1 MGERFTRIG
10 KYRNELITNFIIM
23 CMNKRNY
30 LTAAAM
36 ALAVLSSCGGQ
47 KEARNTSGI
56 DLANMDT
63 TVSAGQDFFRYACGG
78 WNDAHPL
85 TAEYSRYGTFDQ
97 LAENNQK
104 QLRELIEGLASQQNE
119 AGTVAQKIGDLYN
132 IAMDSVARNEQ
143 GFAPVKPMLDKIAAL
158 TDKSQII
165 PMSVEMRRFQGIGT
179 YFNFYVYA
187 DPKNS
192 ALNIFQM
199 GQGGINLGEKE
210 YYLDTDSITENIR
223 NEYKKYIAK
232 LFALSGFSEAEA
244 QQKVADVME
253 IETSIAKV
261 SRSAAELRNPEA
273 NYHKMSYAD
282 LKKRIPGIDWD
293 AFMTG
298 LGIQAPAELNVEQ
311 VESIQE
317 VARLISALP
326 VSKHVSYLEYNLL
339 DAAASCLSDDF
350 VAARFDFYG
359 KVMSGRQVNQPRW
372 KRAVNS
378 VNGMLGE
385 LVGEMYVEKYFP
397 AAAKER
403 MLKLVENLRVA
414 LGERIDAQ
422 EWMSDSTKVR
432 AHEKLDAF
440 RVKVG
445 YPDKW
450 KDYSKLEI
458 KKDSY
463 WANVC
468 RASEWGFNDMI
479 SRLGKPVD
487 RDEWLMTPQTVNA
500 YYNPST
506 NEICFPAAILQPP
519 FFNMDADDAAN
530 YGAIGV
536 VIGHEMTH
544 GFDDQGRQ
552 FDKNGNLTDWWAEG
566 DADRFK
572 ERAQVMVD
580 FFNNI
585 EVLPG
590 LKGNGQLTLGE
601 NLADHGGLNVAYLA
615 FRNATK
621 DAPLEVKEGFTPE
634 QRFFIAYA
642 TLWAGNIRDEQA
654 RVYTKSDPHS
664 LGKWRVNGA
673 LPHIQAWYDAFQI
686 TPDDSLYVAP
696 ENRVNIW

>member
-1 MGERFTRIG
+1 
-10 KYRNELITNFIIM
+10 
-23 CMNKRNY
+23 MNKKNY
-30 LTAAAM
+30 VAVATLAFAMLT
-36 ALAVLSSCGGQ
+36 SCAGQ
-47 KEARNTSGI
+47 KEAKSTSGI

-63 TVSAGQDFFRYACGG
+63 TVSAGTDFFRYACGG

-85 TAEYSRYGTFDQ
+85 TAEYSRYGTFDE
-97 LAENNQK
+97 LFENSQK
-104 QLRELIEGLASQQNE
+104 QLRELIEGLAAQKNNQ
-119 AGTVAQKIGDLYN
+119 AGSAAQKIGDLYN
-132 IAMDSVARNEQ
+132 MAMDSVTLNKQ
-143 GFAPVKPMLDKIAAL
+143 GAEPVKAMLDKIAGL
-158 TDKSQII
+158 KDKSEIV
-165 PMSVEMRRFQGIGT
+165 PMMTEMAHIGIGT
-179 YFNFYVYA
+179 YFHSYVYA

-192 ALNIFQM
+192 SLNIFQM

-210 YYLDTDSITENIR
+210 YYLDTDSITQNIR
-223 NEYKKYIAK
+223 EQYKLYIGK
-232 LFALSGFSEAEA
+232 LFQLAGFSEADA

-253 IETSIAKV
+253 IETAIAKV
-261 SRSAAELRNPEA
+261 SRSATELRDPEA
-273 NYHKMSYAD
+273 NYHKMSFD
-282 LKKRIPGIDWD
+282 ELKKTIAGIDWD
-293 AFMTG
+293 AYMKG

-311 VESIQE
+311 VEPIQE
-317 VARLISALP
+317 VARLMNTLP
-326 VSKHVSYLEYNLL
+326 LSKHVSYLEYNLL

-359 KVMSGRQVNQPRW
+359 KVLSGRQVNQPRW

-403 MLKLVENLRVA
+403 MVKLVKNLQTA
-414 LGERIDAQ
+414 LGERIDEQ
-422 EWMSDSTKVR
+422 EWMSDSTKIR
-432 AHEKLDAF
+432 AHEKLAAF
-440 RVKVG
+440 HVKVG

-458 KKDSY
+458 KNDSY

-468 RASEWGFNDMI
+468 RASEWGFNDMY
-479 SRLGKPVD
+479 SRIGKPVD
-487 RDEWLMTPQTVNA
+487 KDEWLMTPQTVNA

-519 FFNMDADDAAN
+519 FFNMEADDAAN

-552 FDKNGNLTDWWAEG
+552 FDKDGNLTDWWAPG

-580 FFNNI
+580 FFNKI

-590 LKGNGQLTLGE
+590 LQANGELTLGE

-615 FRNATK
+615 FQNATK
-621 DAPLEVKEGFTPE
+621 DAPLGVVDGFTPE
-634 QRFFIAYA
+634 QRFFLAYA
-642 TLWAGNIRDEQA
+642 TLWAGNIRDEQI

-673 LPHIQAWYDAFQI
+673 LPHIQAWYDAFHI
-686 TPDDSLYVAP
+686 TPSDPLYVAP
-696 ENRVNIW
+696 ENRVNVW

>member
-1 MGERFTRIG
+1 
-10 KYRNELITNFIIM
+10 
-23 CMNKRNY
+23 MNKKNY
-30 LTAAAM
+30 VAVATLAFAMLT
-36 ALAVLSSCGGQ
+36 SCARQ
-47 KEARNTSGI
+47 KEAKSTSGI

-63 TVSAGQDFFRYACGG
+63 TVSAGTDFFRYACGG

-85 TAEYSRYGTFDQ
+85 TAEYSRYGTFDE
-97 LAENNQK
+97 LFENSQK
-104 QLRELIEGLASQQNE
+104 QLRELIEGLAAQKNNQ
-119 AGTVAQKIGDLYN
+119 AGSAAQKIGDLYN
-132 IAMDSVARNEQ
+132 MAMDSVTLNKQ
-143 GFAPVKPMLDKIAAL
+143 GAEPVKAMLDKIAGMK
-158 TDKSQII
+158 DKSEIV
-165 PMSVEMRRFQGIGT
+165 PMMTEMAHIGIGT
-179 YFNFYVYA
+179 YFRSYVYA

-192 ALNIFQM
+192 SLNIFQM

-210 YYLDTDSITENIR
+210 YYLDTDSITQNIR
-223 NEYKKYIAK
+223 EQYKLYIGK
-232 LFALSGFSEAEA
+232 LFQLAGFSEADA

-253 IETSIAKV
+253 VETAIAKV
-261 SRSAAELRNPEA
+261 SRSATELRDPEA
-273 NYHKMSYAD
+273 NYHKMSFD
-282 LKKRIPGIDWD
+282 ELKKTISGIDWD
-293 AFMTG
+293 AYMKG
-298 LGIQAPAELNVEQ
+298 LGIQVPAELNVEQ
-311 VESIQE
+311 VEPIQE
-317 VARLISALP
+317 VARLMNTLP
-326 VSKHVSYLEYNLL
+326 LSKHVSYLEYNLL

-359 KVMSGRQVNQPRW
+359 KVLSGRQVNQPRW

-403 MLKLVENLRVA
+403 MVKLVKNLQTA

-422 EWMSDSTKVR
+422 EWMSDSTKIR
-432 AHEKLDAF
+432 AHEKLAVF
-440 RVKVG
+440 HVKVG

-458 KKDSY
+458 KNDSY

-468 RASEWGFNDMI
+468 RASEWGFNDMY
-479 SRLGKPVD
+479 SRIGKPVD
-487 RDEWLMTPQTVNA
+487 KDEWLMTPQTVNA

-519 FFNMDADDAAN
+519 FFNMEADDAAN

-552 FDKNGNLTDWWAEG
+552 FDKDGNLTDWWAPG

-580 FFNNI
+580 FFNKI

-590 LKGNGQLTLGE
+590 LQANGELTLGE

-615 FRNATK
+615 FQNATK
-621 DAPLEVKEGFTPE
+621 DAPLGVVDGFTPE
-634 QRFFIAYA
+634 QRFFLAYA
-642 TLWAGNIRDEQA
+642 TLWAGNIRDEQI

-673 LPHIQAWYDAFQI
+673 LPHIQAWYDAFHI
-686 TPDDSLYVAP
+686 TPSDPLYVAP
-696 ENRVNIW
+696 ENRVNVW

>member
-1 MGERFTRIG
+1 
-10 KYRNELITNFIIM
+10 
-23 CMNKRNY
+23 MNKKNY
-30 LTAAAM
+30 VAVATLAFAMLT
-36 ALAVLSSCGGQ
+36 SCAGQ
-47 KEARNTSGI
+47 KEAKSTSGI

-63 TVSAGQDFFRYACGG
+63 TVSAGTDFFRYACGG

-85 TAEYSRYGTFDQ
+85 TAEYSRYGTFDE
-97 LAENNQK
+97 LFENSQK
-104 QLRELIEGLASQQNE
+104 QLRELIEGLAAQKNNQ
-119 AGTVAQKIGDLYN
+119 AGSAAQKIGDLYN
-132 IAMDSVARNEQ
+132 MAMDSVTLNKQ
-143 GFAPVKPMLDKIAAL
+143 GAEPVKAMLDKIAGMK
-158 TDKSQII
+158 DKSEIV
-165 PMSVEMRRFQGIGT
+165 PMMTEMAHIGIGT
-179 YFNFYVYA
+179 YFHSYVYA

-192 ALNIFQM
+192 SLNIFQM

-210 YYLDTDSITENIR
+210 YYLDTDSITQNIR
-223 NEYKKYIAK
+223 EQYKLYIGK
-232 LFALSGFSEAEA
+232 LFQLAGFSEADA

-253 IETSIAKV
+253 IETAIAKV
-261 SRSAAELRNPEA
+261 SRSATELRDPEA
-273 NYHKMSYAD
+273 NYHKMSFD
-282 LKKRIPGIDWD
+282 ELKKTIAGIDWD
-293 AFMTG
+293 AYMKG

-311 VESIQE
+311 VEPIQE
-317 VARLISALP
+317 VARLMNTLP
-326 VSKHVSYLEYNLL
+326 LSKHVSYLEYNLL

-359 KVMSGRQVNQPRW
+359 KVLSGRQVNQPRW

-403 MLKLVENLRVA
+403 MVKLVKNLQTA

-422 EWMSDSTKVR
+422 EWMSDSTKIR
-432 AHEKLDAF
+432 AHEKLATF
-440 RVKVG
+440 HVKVG

-458 KKDSY
+458 KNDSY

-468 RASEWGFNDMI
+468 RASEWGFNDMY
-479 SRLGKPVD
+479 SRIGKPVD
-487 RDEWLMTPQTVNA
+487 KDEWLMTPQTVNA

-519 FFNMDADDAAN
+519 FFNMEADDAAN

-552 FDKNGNLTDWWAEG
+552 FDKDGNLTDWWAPG

-580 FFNNI
+580 FFNKI

-590 LKGNGQLTLGE
+590 LQANGELTLGE

-615 FRNATK
+615 FQNATK
-621 DAPLEVKEGFTPE
+621 DAPLVVVDGFTPE
-634 QRFFIAYA
+634 QRFFLAYA
-642 TLWAGNIRDEQA
+642 TLWAGNIRDEQI

-673 LPHIQAWYDAFQI
+673 LPHIQAWYDAFHI
-686 TPDDSLYVAP
+686 TPSDPLYVAP
-696 ENRVNIW
+696 ENRVNVW

>member
-1 MGERFTRIG
+1 
-10 KYRNELITNFIIM
+10 
-23 CMNKRNY
+23 MNKKNY
-30 LTAAAM
+30 VAVATLAFAMLT
-36 ALAVLSSCGGQ
+36 SCAGQ
-47 KEARNTSGI
+47 KEAKSTSGI

-63 TVSAGQDFFRYACGG
+63 TVSAGTDFFRYACGG

-85 TAEYSRYGTFDQ
+85 TAEYSRYGTFDE
-97 LAENNQK
+97 LFENSQK
-104 QLRELIEGLASQQNE
+104 QLRELIEGLAAQKNNQ
-119 AGTVAQKIGDLYN
+119 AGSAAQKIGDLYN
-132 IAMDSVARNEQ
+132 MAMDSVTLNKQ
-143 GFAPVKPMLDKIAAL
+143 GAEPVKAMLDKIAGL
-158 TDKSQII
+158 KDKSEIV
-165 PMSVEMRRFQGIGT
+165 PMMTEMAHIGIGT
-179 YFNFYVYA
+179 YFHSYVYA

-192 ALNIFQM
+192 SLNIFQM

-210 YYLDTDSITENIR
+210 YYLDTDSITQNIR
-223 NEYKKYIAK
+223 EQYKLYIGK
-232 LFALSGFSEAEA
+232 LFQLAGFSEADA

-253 IETSIAKV
+253 IDTAIAKV
-261 SRSAAELRNPEA
+261 SRSATELRDPEA
-273 NYHKMSYAD
+273 NYHKMSFD
-282 LKKRIPGIDWD
+282 ELKKTIAGIDWD
-293 AFMTG
+293 AYMKG

-311 VESIQE
+311 VEPIQE
-317 VARLISALP
+317 VARLMNTLP
-326 VSKHVSYLEYNLL
+326 LSKHVSYLEYNLL

-359 KVMSGRQVNQPRW
+359 KVLSGRQVNQPRW

-403 MLKLVENLRVA
+403 MVKLVKNLQTA

-422 EWMSDSTKVR
+422 EWMSDSTKIR
-432 AHEKLDAF
+432 AHEKLATF
-440 RVKVG
+440 HVKVG

-458 KKDSY
+458 KNDSY

-468 RASEWGFNDMI
+468 RASEWGFNDMY
-479 SRLGKPVD
+479 SRIGKPVD
-487 RDEWLMTPQTVNA
+487 KDEWLMTPQTVNA

-519 FFNMDADDAAN
+519 FFNMEADDAAN

-552 FDKNGNLTDWWAEG
+552 FDKDGNLTDWWAPG

-580 FFNNI
+580 FFNKI

-590 LKGNGQLTLGE
+590 LQANGELTLGE

-615 FRNATK
+615 FQNATK
-621 DAPLEVKEGFTPE
+621 DAPLGVVDGFTPE
-634 QRFFIAYA
+634 QRFFLAYA
-642 TLWAGNIRDEQA
+642 TLWAGNIRDEQI

-673 LPHIQAWYDAFQI
+673 LPHIQAWYDAFHI
-686 TPDDSLYVAP
+686 TPSDPLYVAP
-696 ENRVNIW
+696 ENRVNVW

>member
-1 MGERFTRIG
+1 
-10 KYRNELITNFIIM
+10 
-23 CMNKRNY
+23 MNKKNY
-30 LTAAAM
+30 VAVATLAFAMLT
-36 ALAVLSSCGGQ
+36 SCAGQ
-47 KEARNTSGI
+47 KEAKSTSGI

-63 TVSAGQDFFRYACGG
+63 TVSAGTDFFRYACGG

-85 TAEYSRYGTFDQ
+85 TAEYSRYGTFDE
-97 LAENNQK
+97 LFENSQK
-104 QLRELIEGLASQQNE
+104 QLRELIEGLAAQKNNQ
-119 AGTVAQKIGDLYN
+119 AGSAAQKIGDLYN
-132 IAMDSVARNEQ
+132 MAMDSVTLNKQ
-143 GFAPVKPMLDKIAAL
+143 GAEPVKAMLDKIAGL
-158 TDKSQII
+158 KDKSEIV
-165 PMSVEMRRFQGIGT
+165 PMMTEMAHIGIGT
-179 YFNFYVYA
+179 YFHSYVYA

-192 ALNIFQM
+192 SLNIFQM

-210 YYLDTDSITENIR
+210 YYLDTDSITQNIR
-223 NEYKKYIAK
+223 EQYKLYIGK
-232 LFALSGFSEAEA
+232 LFQLAGFSEADA

-253 IETSIAKV
+253 IETAIAKV
-261 SRSAAELRNPEA
+261 SRSATELRDPEA
-273 NYHKMSYAD
+273 NYHKMSFD
-282 LKKRIPGIDWD
+282 ELKKTIAGIDWD
-293 AFMTG
+293 AYMKG

-311 VESIQE
+311 VEPIQE
-317 VARLISALP
+317 VARLMNTLP
-326 VSKHVSYLEYNLL
+326 LSKHVSYLEYNLL

-359 KVMSGRQVNQPRW
+359 KVLSGRQVNQPRW

-403 MLKLVENLRVA
+403 MVKLVKNLQTA

-422 EWMSDSTKVR
+422 EWMSDSTKIR
-432 AHEKLDAF
+432 AHEKLATF
-440 RVKVG
+440 HVKVG

-458 KKDSY
+458 KNDSY

-468 RASEWGFNDMI
+468 RASEWGFNDMY
-479 SRLGKPVD
+479 SRIGKAVD
-487 RDEWLMTPQTVNA
+487 KDEWLMTPQTVNA

-519 FFNMDADDAAN
+519 FFNMEADDAAN

-552 FDKNGNLTDWWAEG
+552 FDKDGNLTDWWAPS

-580 FFNNI
+580 FFNKI

-590 LKGNGQLTLGE
+590 LQANGELTLGE

-615 FRNATK
+615 FQNATK
-621 DAPLEVKEGFTPE
+621 DAPLGVVDGFTPE
-634 QRFFIAYA
+634 QRFFLAYA
-642 TLWAGNIRDEQA
+642 TLWAGNIRDEQI

-673 LPHIQAWYDAFQI
+673 LPHIQAWYDAFHI
-686 TPDDSLYVAP
+686 TPSDPLYVAP
-696 ENRVNIW
+696 ENRVNVW

>member
-1 MGERFTRIG
+1 
-10 KYRNELITNFIIM
+10 
-23 CMNKRNY
+23 MNKKNY
-30 LTAAAM
+30 VAVATLAFAMLT
-36 ALAVLSSCGGQ
+36 SCAGQ
-47 KEARNTSGI
+47 KEAKSTSGI

-63 TVSAGQDFFRYACGG
+63 TVSAGTDFFRYACGG

-85 TAEYSRYGTFDQ
+85 TAEYSRYGTFDE
-97 LAENNQK
+97 LFENSQK
-104 QLRELIEGLASQQNE
+104 QLRELIEGLAAQKNNQ
-119 AGTVAQKIGDLYN
+119 AGSAAQKIGDLYN
-132 IAMDSVARNEQ
+132 MAMDSVTLNKQ
-143 GFAPVKPMLDKIAAL
+143 GAEPVKAMLDKIAGL
-158 TDKSQII
+158 KDKSEIV
-165 PMSVEMRRFQGIGT
+165 PMMTEMAHIGIGT
-179 YFNFYVYA
+179 YFHSYVYA

-192 ALNIFQM
+192 SLNIFQM

-210 YYLDTDSITENIR
+210 YYLDTDSITQNIR
-223 NEYKKYIAK
+223 EQYKLYIGK
-232 LFALSGFSEAEA
+232 LFQLAGFSEADA

-253 IETSIAKV
+253 IETAIAKV
-261 SRSAAELRNPEA
+261 SRSATELRDPEA
-273 NYHKMSYAD
+273 NYHKMSFD
-282 LKKRIPGIDWD
+282 ELKKTIAGIDWD
-293 AFMTG
+293 AYMKG

-311 VESIQE
+311 VEPIQE
-317 VARLISALP
+317 VARLMNTLP
-326 VSKHVSYLEYNLL
+326 LSKHVSYLEYNLL

-359 KVMSGRQVNQPRW
+359 KVLSGRQVNQPRW

-378 VNGMLGE
+378 VNGMLGD

-403 MLKLVENLRVA
+403 MVKLVKNLQTA

-422 EWMSDSTKVR
+422 EWMSDSTKIR
-432 AHEKLDAF
+432 AHEKLAAF
-440 RVKVG
+440 HVKVG

-458 KKDSY
+458 KNDSY

-468 RASEWGFNDMI
+468 RASEWGFNDMY
-479 SRLGKPVD
+479 SRIGKPVD
-487 RDEWLMTPQTVNA
+487 KDEWLMTPQTVNA

-519 FFNMDADDAAN
+519 FFNMEADDAAN

-552 FDKNGNLTDWWAEG
+552 FDKDGNLTDWWAPG

-580 FFNNI
+580 FFNKI

-590 LKGNGQLTLGE
+590 LQANGELTLGE

-615 FRNATK
+615 FQNATK
-621 DAPLEVKEGFTPE
+621 DAPLGVVDGFTPE
-634 QRFFIAYA
+634 QRFFLAYA
-642 TLWAGNIRDEQA
+642 TLWAGNIRDEQI

-673 LPHIQAWYDAFQI
+673 LPHIQAWYDAFHI
-686 TPDDSLYVAP
+686 TPSDPLYVAP
-696 ENRVNIW
+696 ENRVNVW

>member
-1 MGERFTRIG
+1 
-10 KYRNELITNFIIM
+10 
-23 CMNKRNY
+23 MNKKNY
-30 LTAAAM
+30 VAVATLAFAMLT
-36 ALAVLSSCGGQ
+36 SCAGQ
-47 KEARNTSGI
+47 KEAKSTSGI

-63 TVSAGQDFFRYACGG
+63 TVSAGTDFFRYACGG

-85 TAEYSRYGTFDQ
+85 TAEYSRYGTFDE
-97 LAENNQK
+97 LFENSQK
-104 QLRELIEGLASQQNE
+104 QLRELIEGLAAQKNNQ
-119 AGTVAQKIGDLYN
+119 AGSAAQKIGDLYN
-132 IAMDSVARNEQ
+132 MAMDSVTLNKQ
-143 GFAPVKPMLDKIAAL
+143 GAEPVKAMLDKIAGL
-158 TDKSQII
+158 KDKSEIV
-165 PMSVEMRRFQGIGT
+165 PMMTEMAHIGIGT
-179 YFNFYVYA
+179 YFHSYVYA

-192 ALNIFQM
+192 SLNIFQM

-210 YYLDTDSITENIR
+210 YYLDTDSITQNIR
-223 NEYKKYIAK
+223 EQYKLYIGK
-232 LFALSGFSEAEA
+232 LFQLAGFSEVDA

-253 IETSIAKV
+253 IETAIAKV
-261 SRSAAELRNPEA
+261 SRSATELRDPEA
-273 NYHKMSYAD
+273 NYHKMSFD
-282 LKKRIPGIDWD
+282 ELKKTIAGIDWD
-293 AFMTG
+293 AYMKG

-311 VESIQE
+311 VEPIQE
-317 VARLISALP
+317 VARLMNTLP
-326 VSKHVSYLEYNLL
+326 LSKHVSYLEYNLL

-359 KVMSGRQVNQPRW
+359 KVLSGRQVNQPRW

-403 MLKLVENLRVA
+403 MVKLVKNLQTA

-422 EWMSDSTKVR
+422 EWMSDSTKIR
-432 AHEKLDAF
+432 AHEKLATF
-440 RVKVG
+440 HVKVG

-458 KKDSY
+458 KNDSY

-468 RASEWGFNDMI
+468 RASEWGFNDMY
-479 SRLGKPVD
+479 SRIGKPVD
-487 RDEWLMTPQTVNA
+487 KDEWLMTPQTVNA

-519 FFNMDADDAAN
+519 FFNMEADDAAN

-552 FDKNGNLTDWWAEG
+552 FDKDGNLTDWWAPG

-580 FFNNI
+580 FFNKI

-590 LKGNGQLTLGE
+590 LQANGELTLGE

-615 FRNATK
+615 FQNATK
-621 DAPLEVKEGFTPE
+621 DAPLGVVDGFTPE
-634 QRFFIAYA
+634 QRFFLAYA
-642 TLWAGNIRDEQA
+642 TLWAGNIRDEQI

-673 LPHIQAWYDAFQI
+673 LPHIQAWYDAFHI
-686 TPDDSLYVAP
+686 TPSDPLYVAP
-696 ENRVNIW
+696 ENRVNVW

>member
-1 MGERFTRIG
+1 
-10 KYRNELITNFIIM
+10 
-23 CMNKRNY
+23 MNKKNY
-30 LTAAAM
+30 VAVATLAFAMLT
-36 ALAVLSSCGGQ
+36 SCAGQ
-47 KEARNTSGI
+47 KEAKSTSGI

-63 TVSAGQDFFRYACGG
+63 TVSAGTDFFRYACGG

-85 TAEYSRYGTFDQ
+85 TAEYSRYGTFDE
-97 LAENNQK
+97 LFENSQK
-104 QLRELIEGLASQQNE
+104 QLRELIEGLAAQKNNQ
-119 AGTVAQKIGDLYN
+119 AGSAAQKIGDLYN
-132 IAMDSVARNEQ
+132 MAMDSVTLNKQ
-143 GFAPVKPMLDKIAAL
+143 GAEPVKAMLDKIAGMK
-158 TDKSQII
+158 DKSEIV
-165 PMSVEMRRFQGIGT
+165 PMMTEMAHIGIGT
-179 YFNFYVYA
+179 YFHSYVYA

-192 ALNIFQM
+192 SLNIFQM

-210 YYLDTDSITENIR
+210 YYLDTDSITQNIR
-223 NEYKKYIAK
+223 EQYKLYIGK
-232 LFALSGFSEAEA
+232 LFQLAGFSEADA

-253 IETSIAKV
+253 IETAIAKV
-261 SRSAAELRNPEA
+261 SRSATELRDPEA
-273 NYHKMSYAD
+273 NYHKMSFD
-282 LKKRIPGIDWD
+282 ELKKTIAGIDWD
-293 AFMTG
+293 AYMKG

-311 VESIQE
+311 VEPIQE
-317 VARLISALP
+317 VARLMNTLP
-326 VSKHVSYLEYNLL
+326 LSKHVSYLEYNLL

-359 KVMSGRQVNQPRW
+359 KVLSGRQVNQPRW

-403 MLKLVENLRVA
+403 MVKLVKNLQTA

-422 EWMSDSTKVR
+422 EWMSDSTKIR
-432 AHEKLDAF
+432 AHEKLATF
-440 RVKVG
+440 HVKVG

-458 KKDSY
+458 KNDSY

-468 RASEWGFNDMI
+468 RASEWGFNDMY
-479 SRLGKPVD
+479 SRIGKPVD
-487 RDEWLMTPQTVNA
+487 KDEWLMTPQTVNA

-519 FFNMDADDAAN
+519 FFNMEADDAAN

-552 FDKNGNLTDWWAEG
+552 FDKDGNRTDWWAPG

-580 FFNNI
+580 FFNKI

-590 LKGNGQLTLGE
+590 LQANGELTLGE

-615 FRNATK
+615 FQNATK
-621 DAPLEVKEGFTPE
+621 DAPLGVVDGFTPE
-634 QRFFIAYA
+634 QRVFLAYA
-642 TLWAGNIRDEQA
+642 TLWAGNIRDEQI

-673 LPHIQAWYDAFQI
+673 LPHIQAWYDAFHI
-686 TPDDSLYVAP
+686 TPSDPLYVAP
-696 ENRVNIW
+696 ENRVNVW

>member
-1 MGERFTRIG
+1 
-10 KYRNELITNFIIM
+10 
-23 CMNKRNY
+23 MNKKNY
-30 LTAAAM
+30 VAVATLAFAMLT
-36 ALAVLSSCGGQ
+36 SCAGQ
-47 KEARNTSGI
+47 KEAKSTSGI

-63 TVSAGQDFFRYACGG
+63 TVSAGTDFFRYACGG

-85 TAEYSRYGTFDQ
+85 TAEYSRYGTFDE
-97 LAENNQK
+97 LFENSQK
-104 QLRELIEGLASQQNE
+104 QLRELIEGLAAQKNNQ
-119 AGTVAQKIGDLYN
+119 AGSAAQKIGDLYN
-132 IAMDSVARNEQ
+132 MAMDSVTLNKQ
-143 GFAPVKPMLDKIAAL
+143 GAEPVKAMLDKIAGL
-158 TDKSQII
+158 KDKSEIV
-165 PMSVEMRRFQGIGT
+165 PMMTEMAHIGIGT
-179 YFNFYVYA
+179 YFHSYVYA

-192 ALNIFQM
+192 SLNIFQM

-210 YYLDTDSITENIR
+210 YYLDTDSITQNIR
-223 NEYKKYIAK
+223 EQYKLYIAK
-232 LFALSGFSEAEA
+232 LFQLAGFSEADA

-253 IETSIAKV
+253 IETAIAKV
-261 SRSAAELRNPEA
+261 SRSATELRDPEA
-273 NYHKMSYAD
+273 NYHKMSFD
-282 LKKRIPGIDWD
+282 ELKKTIAGIDWD
-293 AFMTG
+293 AYMKG

-311 VESIQE
+311 VEPIQE
-317 VARLISALP
+317 VARLMNTLP
-326 VSKHVSYLEYNLL
+326 LSKHVSYLEYNLL

-359 KVMSGRQVNQPRW
+359 KVLSGRQVNQPRW

-403 MLKLVENLRVA
+403 MVKLVKNLQTA

-422 EWMSDSTKVR
+422 EWMSDSTKIR
-432 AHEKLDAF
+432 AHEKLAAF
-440 RVKVG
+440 HVKVG

-458 KKDSY
+458 KNDSY

-468 RASEWGFNDMI
+468 RASEWGFNDMY
-479 SRLGKPVD
+479 SRIGKPVD
-487 RDEWLMTPQTVNA
+487 KDEWLMTPQTVNA

-519 FFNMDADDAAN
+519 FFNMEADDAAN

-552 FDKNGNLTDWWAEG
+552 FDKDGNLTDWWAPG

-580 FFNNI
+580 FFNKI

-590 LKGNGQLTLGE
+590 LQANGELTLGE

-615 FRNATK
+615 FQNATK
-621 DAPLEVKEGFTPE
+621 DAPLGVVDGFTPE
-634 QRFFIAYA
+634 QRFFLAYA
-642 TLWAGNIRDEQA
+642 TLWAGNIRDEQI

-673 LPHIQAWYDAFQI
+673 LPHIQAWYDAFHI
-686 TPDDSLYVAP
+686 TPSDPLYVAP
-696 ENRVNIW
+696 ENRVNVW

>member
-1 MGERFTRIG
+1 
-10 KYRNELITNFIIM
+10 
-23 CMNKRNY
+23 MNKKNY
-30 LTAAAM
+30 VAVATLAFAMLT
-36 ALAVLSSCGGQ
+36 SCAGQ
-47 KEARNTSGI
+47 KEAKSTSGI

-63 TVSAGQDFFRYACGG
+63 TVSAGTDFFRYACGG

-85 TAEYSRYGTFDQ
+85 TAEYSRYGTFDE
-97 LAENNQK
+97 LFENSQT
-104 QLRELIEGLASQQNE
+104 QLRELIEGLAAQKNNQ
-119 AGTVAQKIGDLYN
+119 AGSAAQKIGDLYN
-132 IAMDSVARNEQ
+132 MAMDSVTLNKQ
-143 GFAPVKPMLDKIAAL
+143 GAEPVKAMLDKIAGL
-158 TDKSQII
+158 KDKSEIV
-165 PMSVEMRRFQGIGT
+165 PMMTEMAHIGIGT
-179 YFNFYVYA
+179 YFHSYVYA

-192 ALNIFQM
+192 SLNIFQM

-210 YYLDTDSITENIR
+210 YYLDTDSITQNIR
-223 NEYKKYIAK
+223 EQYKLYIDK
-232 LFALSGFSEAEA
+232 LFQLAGFSEADA

-253 IETSIAKV
+253 IETAIAKV
-261 SRSAAELRNPEA
+261 SRSATELRDPEA
-273 NYHKMSYAD
+273 NYHKMSFD
-282 LKKRIPGIDWD
+282 ELKKTIAGIDWD
-293 AFMTG
+293 AYMKG

-311 VESIQE
+311 VEPIQE
-317 VARLISALP
+317 VARLMNTLP
-326 VSKHVSYLEYNLL
+326 LSKHVSYLEYNLL

-359 KVMSGRQVNQPRW
+359 KVLSGRQVNQPRW

-403 MLKLVENLRVA
+403 MVKLVKNLQTA

-422 EWMSDSTKVR
+422 EWMSDSTKIR
-432 AHEKLDAF
+432 AHEKLATF
-440 RVKVG
+440 HVKVG

-458 KKDSY
+458 KNDSY

-468 RASEWGFNDMI
+468 RASEWGFNDMY
-479 SRLGKPVD
+479 SRIGKPVD
-487 RDEWLMTPQTVNA
+487 KDEWLMTPQTVNA

-519 FFNMDADDAAN
+519 FFNMEADDAAN

-552 FDKNGNLTDWWAEG
+552 FDKDGNLTDWWAPG

-580 FFNNI
+580 FFNKI

-590 LKGNGQLTLGE
+590 LQANGELTLGE

-615 FRNATK
+615 FQNATK
-621 DAPLEVKEGFTPE
+621 DAPLGVVDGFTPE
-634 QRFFIAYA
+634 QRFFLAYA
-642 TLWAGNIRDEQA
+642 TLWAGNIRDEQI

-673 LPHIQAWYDAFQI
+673 LPHIQAWYDAFHI
-686 TPDDSLYVAP
+686 TPSDPLYVAP
-696 ENRVNIW
+696 ENRVNVW

>member
-1 MGERFTRIG
+1 
-10 KYRNELITNFIIM
+10 
-23 CMNKRNY
+23 MNKKNY
-30 LTAAAM
+30 VAVATLAFAMLT
-36 ALAVLSSCGGQ
+36 SCAGQ
-47 KEARNTSGI
+47 KEAKSTSGI

-63 TVSAGQDFFRYACGG
+63 TVSAGTDFFRYACGG

-85 TAEYSRYGTFDQ
+85 TAEYSRYGTFDE
-97 LAENNQK
+97 LFENSQK
-104 QLRELIEGLASQQNE
+104 QLRELIEGLAAQKNNQ
-119 AGTVAQKIGDLYN
+119 AGSAAQKIGDLYN
-132 IAMDSVARNEQ
+132 MAMDSVTLNKQ
-143 GFAPVKPMLDKIAAL
+143 GAEPVKAMLDKIAGMK
-158 TDKSQII
+158 DKSEIV
-165 PMSVEMRRFQGIGT
+165 PMMTEMAHIGIGT
-179 YFNFYVYA
+179 YFRSYVYA

-192 ALNIFQM
+192 SLNIFQM

-210 YYLDTDSITENIR
+210 YYLDTDSITQNIR
-223 NEYKKYIAK
+223 EQYKLYIGK
-232 LFALSGFSEAEA
+232 LFQLAGFSEADA

-253 IETSIAKV
+253 IETAIAKV
-261 SRSAAELRNPEA
+261 SRSATELRDPEA
-273 NYHKMSYAD
+273 NYHKMSFD
-282 LKKRIPGIDWD
+282 ELKKTISGIDWD
-293 AFMTG
+293 AYMKG

-311 VESIQE
+311 VEPIQE
-317 VARLISALP
+317 VARLMNTLP
-326 VSKHVSYLEYNLL
+326 LSKHVSYLEYNLL

-359 KVMSGRQVNQPRW
+359 KVLSGRQVNQPRW

-403 MLKLVENLRVA
+403 MVKLVKNLQTA

-422 EWMSDSTKVR
+422 EWMSDSTKIR
-432 AHEKLDAF
+432 AHEKLAAF
-440 RVKVG
+440 HVKVG

-458 KKDSY
+458 KNDSY

-468 RASEWGFNDMI
+468 RASEWGFNDMY
-479 SRLGKPVD
+479 SRIGKPVD
-487 RDEWLMTPQTVNA
+487 KDEWLMTPQTVNA

-519 FFNMDADDAAN
+519 FFNMEADDAAN

-552 FDKNGNLTDWWAEG
+552 FDKDGNLTDWWAPG

-580 FFNNI
+580 FFNKI

-590 LKGNGQLTLGE
+590 LQANGELTLGE

-615 FRNATK
+615 FQNATK
-621 DAPLEVKEGFTPE
+621 DAPLDVVDGFTPE
-634 QRFFIAYA
+634 QRFFLAYA
-642 TLWAGNIRDEQA
+642 TLWAGNIRDEQI

-673 LPHIQAWYDAFQI
+673 LPHIQAWYDAFHI
-686 TPDDSLYVAP
+686 TPSDPLYVAP
-696 ENRVNIW
+696 ENRVNVW

>member
-1 MGERFTRIG
+1 
-10 KYRNELITNFIIM
+10 
-23 CMNKRNY
+23 MNKKNY
-30 LTAAAM
+30 VAVATLAFAMLT
-36 ALAVLSSCGGQ
+36 SCAGQ
-47 KEARNTSGI
+47 KEAKSTSGI

-63 TVSAGQDFFRYACGG
+63 TVSAGTDFFRYACGG

-85 TAEYSRYGTFDQ
+85 TAEYSRYGTFDE
-97 LAENNQK
+97 LFENSQK
-104 QLRELIEGLASQQNE
+104 QLRELIEGLAAQKNNQ
-119 AGTVAQKIGDLYN
+119 AGSAAQKIGDLYN
-132 IAMDSVARNEQ
+132 MAMDSVTLNKQ
-143 GFAPVKPMLDKIAAL
+143 GAEPVKAMLDKIAGMK
-158 TDKSQII
+158 DKSEIV
-165 PMSVEMRRFQGIGT
+165 PMMTEMAHIGIGT
-179 YFNFYVYA
+179 YFHSYVYA

-192 ALNIFQM
+192 SLNIFQM

-210 YYLDTDSITENIR
+210 YYLDTDSITQNIR
-223 NEYKKYIAK
+223 EQYKLYIGK
-232 LFALSGFSEAEA
+232 LFQLAGFSEADA

-253 IETSIAKV
+253 IETAIAKV
-261 SRSAAELRNPEA
+261 SRSATELRDPEA
-273 NYHKMSYAD
+273 NYHKMSFD
-282 LKKRIPGIDWD
+282 ELKKTIAGIDWD
-293 AFMTG
+293 AYMKG
-298 LGIQAPAELNVEQ
+298 LGVQAPAELNVEQ
-311 VESIQE
+311 VEPIQE
-317 VARLISALP
+317 VARLMNTLP
-326 VSKHVSYLEYNLL
+326 LSKHVSYLEYNLL

-359 KVMSGRQVNQPRW
+359 KVLSGRQVNQPRW

-403 MLKLVENLRVA
+403 MVKLVKNLQTA

-422 EWMSDSTKVR
+422 EWMSDSTKIR
-432 AHEKLDAF
+432 AHEKLAAF
-440 RVKVG
+440 HVKVG

-458 KKDSY
+458 KNDSY

-468 RASEWGFNDMI
+468 RASEWGFNDMY
-479 SRLGKPVD
+479 SRIGKPVD
-487 RDEWLMTPQTVNA
+487 KDEWLMTPQTVNA

-519 FFNMDADDAAN
+519 FFNMEADDAAN

-544 GFDDQGRQ
+544 GFDDQGGQ
-552 FDKNGNLTDWWAEG
+552 FYKDGNLTDWWAPG

-580 FFNNI
+580 FFNKI

-590 LKGNGQLTLGE
+590 LQANGELTLGE

-615 FRNATK
+615 FQNATK
-621 DAPLEVKEGFTPE
+621 DAPLGVVDGFTPE
-634 QRFFIAYA
+634 QRFFLAYA
-642 TLWAGNIRDEQA
+642 TLWAGNIRDEQI

-673 LPHIQAWYDAFQI
+673 LPHIQAWYDAFHI
-686 TPDDSLYVAP
+686 TPSDPLYVAP
-696 ENRVNIW
+696 ENRVNVW

>member
-1 MGERFTRIG
+1 
-10 KYRNELITNFIIM
+10 
-23 CMNKRNY
+23 MNKKNY
-30 LTAAAM
+30 VAVATLAFAMLT
-36 ALAVLSSCGGQ
+36 SCAGQ
-47 KEARNTSGI
+47 KEAKSTSGI

-63 TVSAGQDFFRYACGG
+63 TVFAGTDFFRYACGG

-85 TAEYSRYGTFDQ
+85 TAEYSRYGTFDE
-97 LAENNQK
+97 LFENSQK
-104 QLRELIEGLASQQNE
+104 QLRELIEGLAAQKNNQ
-119 AGTVAQKIGDLYN
+119 AGSAAQKIGDLYN
-132 IAMDSVARNEQ
+132 MAMDSVTLNKQ
-143 GFAPVKPMLDKIAAL
+143 GAEPVKAMLDKIAGL
-158 TDKSQII
+158 KDKSEIV
-165 PMSVEMRRFQGIGT
+165 PMMTEMAHIGIGT
-179 YFNFYVYA
+179 YFHSYVYA

-192 ALNIFQM
+192 SLNIFQM

-210 YYLDTDSITENIR
+210 YYLDTDSITQNIR
-223 NEYKKYIAK
+223 EQYKLYIGK
-232 LFALSGFSEAEA
+232 LFQLAGFSEADA

-253 IETSIAKV
+253 IETAIAKV
-261 SRSAAELRNPEA
+261 SRSATELRDPEA
-273 NYHKMSYAD
+273 NYHKMSFD
-282 LKKRIPGIDWD
+282 ELKKTIAGIDWD
-293 AFMTG
+293 AYMKG

-311 VESIQE
+311 VEPIQE
-317 VARLISALP
+317 VARLMNTLP
-326 VSKHVSYLEYNLL
+326 LSKHVSYLEYNLL

-359 KVMSGRQVNQPRW
+359 KVLSGRQVNQPRW

-403 MLKLVENLRVA
+403 MVKLVKNLQTA

-422 EWMSDSTKVR
+422 EWMSDSTKIR
-432 AHEKLDAF
+432 AHEKLATF
-440 RVKVG
+440 HVKVG

-458 KKDSY
+458 KNDSY

-468 RASEWGFNDMI
+468 RASEWGFNDMY
-479 SRLGKPVD
+479 SRIGKPVD
-487 RDEWLMTPQTVNA
+487 KDEWLMTPQTVNA

-519 FFNMDADDAAN
+519 FFNMEADDAAN

-552 FDKNGNLTDWWAEG
+552 FDKDGNLTDWWAPG

-580 FFNNI
+580 FFNKI

-590 LKGNGQLTLGE
+590 LQANGELTLGE

-615 FRNATK
+615 FQNATK
-621 DAPLEVKEGFTPE
+621 DAPLGVVDGFTPE
-634 QRFFIAYA
+634 QRFFLAYA
-642 TLWAGNIRDEQA
+642 TLWAGNIRDEQI

-673 LPHIQAWYDAFQI
+673 LPHIQAWYDAFHI
-686 TPDDSLYVAP
+686 TPSDPLYVAP
-696 ENRVNIW
+696 ENRVNVW

>member
-1 MGERFTRIG
+1 
-10 KYRNELITNFIIM
+10 
-23 CMNKRNY
+23 MNKKNY
-30 LTAAAM
+30 VAVATLAFAMLT
-36 ALAVLSSCGGQ
+36 SCAGQ
-47 KEARNTSGI
+47 KEAKSTSGI

-63 TVSAGQDFFRYACGG
+63 TVSAGTDFFRYACGG

-85 TAEYSRYGTFDQ
+85 TAEYSRYGTFDE
-97 LAENNQK
+97 LFENSQK
-104 QLRELIEGLASQQNE
+104 QLRELIEGLAAQKNNQ
-119 AGTVAQKIGDLYN
+119 AGSAAQKIGDLYN
-132 IAMDSVARNEQ
+132 MAMDSVTLNKQ
-143 GFAPVKPMLDKIAAL
+143 GAEPVKAMLDKIAGL
-158 TDKSQII
+158 KDKSEIV
-165 PMSVEMRRFQGIGT
+165 PMMTEMAHIGIGT
-179 YFNFYVYA
+179 YFHSYVYA

-192 ALNIFQM
+192 SLNIFQM

-210 YYLDTDSITENIR
+210 YYLDTDSITQNIR
-223 NEYKKYIAK
+223 EQYKLYIGK
-232 LFALSGFSEAEA
+232 LFQLAGFSEADA

-253 IETSIAKV
+253 IETAIAKV
-261 SRSAAELRNPEA
+261 SRSATELRDPEA
-273 NYHKMSYAD
+273 NYHKMSFDD
-282 LKKRIPGIDWD
+282 LKKTIAGIDWD
-293 AFMTG
+293 AYMKG

-311 VESIQE
+311 VEPIQE
-317 VARLISALP
+317 VARLMNTLP
-326 VSKHVSYLEYNLL
+326 LSKHVSYLEYNLL

-359 KVMSGRQVNQPRW
+359 KVLSGRQVNQPRW

-403 MLKLVENLRVA
+403 MVKLVKNLQTA

-422 EWMSDSTKVR
+422 EWMSDSTKIR
-432 AHEKLDAF
+432 AHEKLAAF
-440 RVKVG
+440 HVKVG

-458 KKDSY
+458 KNDSY

-468 RASEWGFNDMI
+468 RASEWGFNDMY
-479 SRLGKPVD
+479 SRIGKPVD
-487 RDEWLMTPQTVNA
+487 KDEWLMTPQTVNA

-519 FFNMDADDAAN
+519 FFNMEADDAAN

-552 FDKNGNLTDWWAEG
+552 FDKDGNLTDWWAPG
-566 DADRFK
+566 DAERFK

-580 FFNNI
+580 FFNKI

-590 LKGNGQLTLGE
+590 LQANGELTLGE

-615 FRNATK
+615 FQNATK
-621 DAPLEVKEGFTPE
+621 DAPLGVVDGFTPE
-634 QRFFIAYA
+634 QRFFLAYA
-642 TLWAGNIRDEQA
+642 TLWAGNIRDEQL

-673 LPHIQAWYDAFQI
+673 LPHIQAWYDAFHI
-686 TPDDSLYVAP
+686 TPSDPLYVAP
-696 ENRVNIW
+696 ENRVNVW

>member
-1 MGERFTRIG
+1 
-10 KYRNELITNFIIM
+10 
-23 CMNKRNY
+23 MNKKNY
-30 LTAAAM
+30 VAVATLAFAMLT
-36 ALAVLSSCGGQ
+36 SCAGQ
-47 KEARNTSGI
+47 KEAKSTSGI

-63 TVSAGQDFFRYACGG
+63 TVSAGTDFFRYACGG

-85 TAEYSRYGTFDQ
+85 TAEYSRYGTFDE
-97 LAENNQK
+97 LFENSQK
-104 QLRELIEGLASQQNE
+104 QLRELIEGLAAQKNNQ
-119 AGTVAQKIGDLYN
+119 AGSAAQKIGDLYN
-132 IAMDSVARNEQ
+132 MAMDSVTLNKQ
-143 GFAPVKPMLDKIAAL
+143 GAEPVKAMLDKIAGMK
-158 TDKSQII
+158 DKSEIV
-165 PMSVEMRRFQGIGT
+165 PMMTEMAHIGIGT
-179 YFNFYVYA
+179 YFHSYVYA

-192 ALNIFQM
+192 SLNIFQM

-210 YYLDTDSITENIR
+210 YYLDTDSITQNIR
-223 NEYKKYIAK
+223 EQYKLYIGK
-232 LFALSGFSEAEA
+232 LFQLAGFSEADA

-253 IETSIAKV
+253 IETAIAKV
-261 SRSAAELRNPEA
+261 SRSATELRDPEA
-273 NYHKMSYAD
+273 NYHKMSFD
-282 LKKRIPGIDWD
+282 ELKKTIAGIDWD
-293 AFMTG
+293 AYMKG

-311 VESIQE
+311 VEPIQE
-317 VARLISALP
+317 VARLMNTLP
-326 VSKHVSYLEYNLL
+326 LSKHVSYLEYNLL

-359 KVMSGRQVNQPRW
+359 KVLSGRQVNQPRW

-403 MLKLVENLRVA
+403 MVKLVKNLQTA

-422 EWMSDSTKVR
+422 EWMSDSTKIR
-432 AHEKLDAF
+432 AHEKLATF
-440 RVKVG
+440 HVKVG

-458 KKDSY
+458 KNDSY

-468 RASEWGFNDMI
+468 RASEWGFNDMY
-479 SRLGKPVD
+479 SRIGKPVD
-487 RDEWLMTPQTVNA
+487 KDEWLMTPQTVNA

-519 FFNMDADDAAN
+519 FFNMEADDAAN

-552 FDKNGNLTDWWAEG
+552 FDKDGNLTDWWAPG

-580 FFNNI
+580 FFNKI

-590 LKGNGQLTLGE
+590 LQANGELTLGE

-615 FRNATK
+615 FQNATK
-621 DAPLEVKEGFTPE
+621 DAPLGVVDGFTPE
-634 QRFFIAYA
+634 QRFFLAYA
-642 TLWAGNIRDEQA
+642 TLWAGNIRDEQI

-664 LGKWRVNGA
+664 LGKWRVNGS
-673 LPHIQAWYDAFQI
+673 LPHIQAWYDAFHI
-686 TPDDSLYVAP
+686 TPSDPLYVAP
-696 ENRVNIW
+696 ENRVNVW

>member
-1 MGERFTRIG
+1 
-10 KYRNELITNFIIM
+10 
-23 CMNKRNY
+23 MNKKNY
-30 LTAAAM
+30 VAVATLAFAMLT
-36 ALAVLSSCGGQ
+36 SCAGQ
-47 KEARNTSGI
+47 KEAKSTSGI

-63 TVSAGQDFFRYACGG
+63 TVSAGTDFFRYACGG

-85 TAEYSRYGTFDQ
+85 TAEYSRYGTFDE
-97 LAENNQK
+97 LFENSQK
-104 QLRELIEGLASQQNE
+104 QLRELIEGLAAQKNNQ
-119 AGTVAQKIGDLYN
+119 AGSAAQKIGDLYN
-132 IAMDSVARNEQ
+132 MAMDSVTLNKQ
-143 GFAPVKPMLDKIAAL
+143 GAEPVKAMLDKIADMK
-158 TDKSQII
+158 DKSEIV
-165 PMSVEMRRFQGIGT
+165 PMMTEMAHIGIGT
-179 YFNFYVYA
+179 YFRSYVYA

-192 ALNIFQM
+192 SLNIFQM

-210 YYLDTDSITENIR
+210 YYLDTDSITQNIR
-223 NEYKKYIAK
+223 EQYKLYIGK
-232 LFALSGFSEAEA
+232 LFQLAGFSEADA

-253 IETSIAKV
+253 IETAIAKV
-261 SRSAAELRNPEA
+261 SRSATELRDPEA
-273 NYHKMSYAD
+273 NYHKMSFD
-282 LKKRIPGIDWD
+282 ELKKTIAGIDWD
-293 AFMTG
+293 AYMKG

-311 VESIQE
+311 VEPIQE
-317 VARLISALP
+317 VARLMNTLP
-326 VSKHVSYLEYNLL
+326 LSKHVSYLEYNLL

-359 KVMSGRQVNQPRW
+359 KVLSGRQVNQPRW

-403 MLKLVENLRVA
+403 MVKLVKNLQTA

-422 EWMSDSTKVR
+422 EWMSDSTKIR
-432 AHEKLDAF
+432 AHEKLATF
-440 RVKVG
+440 HVKVG

-458 KKDSY
+458 KNDSY

-468 RASEWGFNDMI
+468 RASEWGFNDMY
-479 SRLGKPVD
+479 SRIGKPVD
-487 RDEWLMTPQTVNA
+487 KDEWLMTPQTVNA

-519 FFNMDADDAAN
+519 FFNMEADDAAN

-552 FDKNGNLTDWWAEG
+552 FDKDGNLTDWWAPG

-580 FFNNI
+580 FFNKI

-590 LKGNGQLTLGE
+590 LQANGELTLGE

-615 FRNATK
+615 FQNATK
-621 DAPLEVKEGFTPE
+621 DAPLGVVDGFTPE
-634 QRFFIAYA
+634 QRFFLAYA
-642 TLWAGNIRDEQA
+642 TLWAGNIRDEQI

-673 LPHIQAWYDAFQI
+673 LPHIQAWYDAFHI
-686 TPDDSLYVAP
+686 TPSDPLYVAP
-696 ENRVNIW
+696 ENRVNVW

>member
-1 MGERFTRIG
+1 
-10 KYRNELITNFIIM
+10 
-23 CMNKRNY
+23 MNKKNY
-30 LTAAAM
+30 VAVATLAFAMLT
-36 ALAVLSSCGGQ
+36 SCAGQ
-47 KEARNTSGI
+47 KEAKSTSGI

-63 TVSAGQDFFRYACGG
+63 TVSAGTDFFRYACGG

-85 TAEYSRYGTFDQ
+85 TAEYSRYGTFDE
-97 LAENNQK
+97 LFENSQK
-104 QLRELIEGLASQQNE
+104 QLRELIEGLAAQKNNQ
-119 AGTVAQKIGDLYN
+119 AGSAAQKIGDLYN
-132 IAMDSVARNEQ
+132 MAMDSVTLNKQ
-143 GFAPVKPMLDKIAAL
+143 GAEPVKAMLDKIAGMK
-158 TDKSQII
+158 DKSEIV
-165 PMSVEMRRFQGIGT
+165 PMMTEMAHIGIGT
-179 YFNFYVYA
+179 YFRSYVYA

-192 ALNIFQM
+192 SLNIFQM

-210 YYLDTDSITENIR
+210 YYLDTDSITQNVREQ
-223 NEYKKYIAK
+223 YKLYIGK
-232 LFALSGFSEAEA
+232 LFQLAGFSEADA

-253 IETSIAKV
+253 VETAIAKV
-261 SRSAAELRNPEA
+261 SRSATELRDPEA
-273 NYHKMSYAD
+273 NYHKMSFD
-282 LKKRIPGIDWD
+282 ELKKTISGIDWD
-293 AFMTG
+293 AYMKG
-298 LGIQAPAELNVEQ
+298 LGIQVPAELNVEQ
-311 VESIQE
+311 VEPIQE
-317 VARLISALP
+317 VARLMNTLP
-326 VSKHVSYLEYNLL
+326 LSKHVSYLEYNLL

-359 KVMSGRQVNQPRW
+359 KVLSGRQVNQPRW

-403 MLKLVENLRVA
+403 MVKLVKNLQTA

-422 EWMSDSTKVR
+422 EWMSDSTKIR
-432 AHEKLDAF
+432 AHEKLAAF
-440 RVKVG
+440 HVKVG

-458 KKDSY
+458 KNDSY

-468 RASEWGFNDMI
+468 RASEWGFNDMY
-479 SRLGKPVD
+479 SRIGKPVD
-487 RDEWLMTPQTVNA
+487 KDEWLMTPQTVNA

-519 FFNMDADDAAN
+519 FFNMEADDAAN

-552 FDKNGNLTDWWAEG
+552 FDKDGNLTDWWAPG

-580 FFNNI
+580 FFNKI

-590 LKGNGQLTLGE
+590 LQANGELTLGE

-615 FRNATK
+615 FQNATK
-621 DAPLEVKEGFTPE
+621 DAPLGVVDGFTPE
-634 QRFFIAYA
+634 QRFFLAYA
-642 TLWAGNIRDEQA
+642 TLWAGNIRDEQI

-673 LPHIQAWYDAFQI
+673 LPHIQAWYDAFHI
-686 TPDDSLYVAP
+686 TPSDPLYVAP
-696 ENRVNIW
+696 ENRVNVW

>member
-1 MGERFTRIG
+1 
-10 KYRNELITNFIIM
+10 
-23 CMNKRNY
+23 MNKKNY
-30 LTAAAM
+30 VAVATLAFAMLT
-36 ALAVLSSCGGQ
+36 SCAGQ
-47 KEARNTSGI
+47 KEAKSTSGI

-63 TVSAGQDFFRYACGG
+63 TVSAGTDFFRYACGG

-85 TAEYSRYGTFDQ
+85 TAEYSRYGTFDE
-97 LAENNQK
+97 LFENSQK
-104 QLRELIEGLASQQNE
+104 QLRELIEGLAAQKNNQ
-119 AGTVAQKIGDLYN
+119 AGSAAQKIGDLYN
-132 IAMDSVARNEQ
+132 MAMDSVTLNKQ
-143 GFAPVKPMLDKIAAL
+143 GAEPVKAMLDKIAGMK
-158 TDKSQII
+158 DKSEIV
-165 PMSVEMRRFQGIGT
+165 PMMTEMAHIGIGT
-179 YFNFYVYA
+179 YFRSYVYA

-192 ALNIFQM
+192 SLNIFQM

-210 YYLDTDSITENIR
+210 YYLDTDSITQNIR
-223 NEYKKYIAK
+223 EQYKLYIGK
-232 LFALSGFSEAEA
+232 LFQLAGFSEADA

-253 IETSIAKV
+253 VETAIAKV
-261 SRSAAELRNPEA
+261 SRSATELRDPEA
-273 NYHKMSYAD
+273 NYHKMSFD
-282 LKKRIPGIDWD
+282 ELKKTISGIDWD
-293 AFMTG
+293 AYMKG

-311 VESIQE
+311 VEPIQE
-317 VARLISALP
+317 VARLMNTLP
-326 VSKHVSYLEYNLL
+326 LSKHVSYLEYNLL

-359 KVMSGRQVNQPRW
+359 KVLSGRQVNQPRW

-403 MLKLVENLRVA
+403 MVKLVKNLQTA

-422 EWMSDSTKVR
+422 EWMSDSTKIR
-432 AHEKLDAF
+432 AHEKLAAF
-440 RVKVG
+440 HVKVG

-458 KKDSY
+458 KNDSY

-468 RASEWGFNDMI
+468 RASEWGFNDMY
-479 SRLGKPVD
+479 SRIGKPVD
-487 RDEWLMTPQTVNA
+487 KDEWLMTPQTVNA

-519 FFNMDADDAAN
+519 FFNMEADDAAN

-552 FDKNGNLTDWWAEG
+552 FDKDGNLTDWWAPG

-580 FFNNI
+580 FFNKI

-590 LKGNGQLTLGE
+590 LQANGELTLGE
-601 NLADHGGLNVAYLA
+601 NLADHGGLSVAYLA
-615 FRNATK
+615 FQNATK
-621 DAPLEVKEGFTPE
+621 DAPLGVVDGFTPE
-634 QRFFIAYA
+634 QRFFLAYA
-642 TLWAGNIRDEQA
+642 TLWAGNIRDEQI

-673 LPHIQAWYDAFQI
+673 LPHIQAWYDAFHI
-686 TPDDSLYVAP
+686 TPSDPLYVAP
-696 ENRVNIW
+696 ENRVNVW

>member
-1 MGERFTRIG
+1 
-10 KYRNELITNFIIM
+10 
-23 CMNKRNY
+23 MNKKNY
-30 LTAAAM
+30 VAVATLAFAMLT
-36 ALAVLSSCGGQ
+36 SCAGQ
-47 KEARNTSGI
+47 KEAKSTSGI

-63 TVSAGQDFFRYACGG
+63 TVSAGTDFFRYACGG

-85 TAEYSRYGTFDQ
+85 TAEYSRYGTVDELF
-97 LAENNQK
+97 ENSQK
-104 QLRELIEGLASQQNE
+104 QLRELIEGLAAQKNNQ
-119 AGTVAQKIGDLYN
+119 AGSAAQKIGDLYN
-132 IAMDSVARNEQ
+132 MAMDSVTLNKQ
-143 GFAPVKPMLDKIAAL
+143 GAEPVKAMLDKIAGMK
-158 TDKSQII
+158 DKSEIV
-165 PMSVEMRRFQGIGT
+165 PMMTEMAHIGIGT
-179 YFNFYVYA
+179 YFRSYVYA

-192 ALNIFQM
+192 SLNIFQM

-210 YYLDTDSITENIR
+210 YYLDTDSITQNIR
-223 NEYKKYIAK
+223 EQYKLYIGK
-232 LFALSGFSEAEA
+232 LFQLAGFSEADA

-253 IETSIAKV
+253 IETAIAKV
-261 SRSAAELRNPEA
+261 SRSATELRDPEA
-273 NYHKMSYAD
+273 NYHKMSFD
-282 LKKRIPGIDWD
+282 ELKKTISGIDWD
-293 AFMTG
+293 AYMKG
-298 LGIQAPAELNVEQ
+298 LGIQVPAELNVEQ
-311 VESIQE
+311 VEPIQE
-317 VARLISALP
+317 VARLMNTLP
-326 VSKHVSYLEYNLL
+326 LSKHVSYLEYNLL

-359 KVMSGRQVNQPRW
+359 KVLSGRQVNQPRW

-403 MLKLVENLRVA
+403 MVKLVKNLQTA

-422 EWMSDSTKVR
+422 EWMSDSTKIR
-432 AHEKLDAF
+432 AHEKLAAF
-440 RVKVG
+440 HVKVG

-458 KKDSY
+458 KNDSY

-468 RASEWGFNDMI
+468 RASEWGFNDMY
-479 SRLGKPVD
+479 SRIGKPVD
-487 RDEWLMTPQTVNA
+487 KDEWLMTPQTVNA

-519 FFNMDADDAAN
+519 FFNMEADDAAN

-552 FDKNGNLTDWWAEG
+552 FDKDGNLTDWWAPG

-580 FFNNI
+580 FFNKI

-590 LKGNGQLTLGE
+590 LQANGELTLGE

-615 FRNATK
+615 FQNTTK
-621 DAPLEVKEGFTPE
+621 DAPLGVVDGFTPE
-634 QRFFIAYA
+634 QRFFLAYA
-642 TLWAGNIRDEQA
+642 TLWAGNIRDEQI

-673 LPHIQAWYDAFQI
+673 LPHIQAWYDAFHI
-686 TPDDSLYVAP
+686 TPSDPLYVAP
-696 ENRVNIW
+696 ENRVNVW

>member
-179 YFNFYVYA
+179 YFNYYVYA

-232 LFALSGFSEAEA
+232 LFALAGFSEAEA

-282 LKKRIPGIDWD
+282 LKKQIPGIDWD

-311 VESIQE
+311 VEPIQE

-463 WANVC
+463 WANFC

-615 FRNATK
+615 FQNATK

>member
-1 MGERFTRIG
+1 
-10 KYRNELITNFIIM
+10 
-23 CMNKRNY
+23 MNKKNY
-30 LTAAAM
+30 VAVATLAFAMLT
-36 ALAVLSSCGGQ
+36 SCAGQ
-47 KEARNTSGI
+47 KEAKSTSGI

-63 TVSAGQDFFRYACGG
+63 TVSAGTDFFRYACGG

-85 TAEYSRYGTFDQ
+85 TAEYSRYGTFDE
-97 LAENNQK
+97 LFENSQK
-104 QLRELIEGLASQQNE
+104 QLRELIEGLAAQKNNQ
-119 AGTVAQKIGDLYN
+119 AGSAAQKIGDLYN
-132 IAMDSVARNEQ
+132 MAMDSVTLNKQ
-143 GFAPVKPMLDKIAAL
+143 GAEPVKAMLDKIAGMK
-158 TDKSQII
+158 DKSEIV
-165 PMSVEMRRFQGIGT
+165 PMMTEMAHIGIGT
-179 YFNFYVYA
+179 YFHSYVYA

-192 ALNIFQM
+192 SLNIFQM

-210 YYLDTDSITENIR
+210 YYQDTDSITQNIR
-223 NEYKKYIAK
+223 EQYKLYIGK
-232 LFALSGFSEAEA
+232 LFQLAGFSEADA

-253 IETSIAKV
+253 IETAIAKV
-261 SRSAAELRNPEA
+261 SRSATELRDPEA
-273 NYHKMSYAD
+273 NYHKMSFD
-282 LKKRIPGIDWD
+282 ELKKTIAGIDWD
-293 AFMTG
+293 AYMKG

-311 VESIQE
+311 VEPIQE
-317 VARLISALP
+317 VARLMNTLP
-326 VSKHVSYLEYNLL
+326 LSKHVSYLEYNLL

-359 KVMSGRQVNQPRW
+359 KVLSGRQVNQPRW

-403 MLKLVENLRVA
+403 MVKLVKNLQTA

-422 EWMSDSTKVR
+422 EWMSDSTKIR
-432 AHEKLDAF
+432 AHEKLATF
-440 RVKVG
+440 HVKVG

-458 KKDSY
+458 KNDSY

-468 RASEWGFNDMI
+468 RASEWGFNDMY
-479 SRLGKPVD
+479 SRIGKPVD
-487 RDEWLMTPQTVNA
+487 KDEWLMTPQTVNA

-519 FFNMDADDAAN
+519 FFNMEADDAAN

-552 FDKNGNLTDWWAEG
+552 FDKDGNLTDWWAPG

-580 FFNNI
+580 FFNKI

-590 LKGNGQLTLGE
+590 LQANGELTLGE

-615 FRNATK
+615 FQNATK
-621 DAPLEVKEGFTPE
+621 DAPLGVVDGFTPE
-634 QRFFIAYA
+634 QRFFLAYA
-642 TLWAGNIRDEQA
+642 TLWAGNIRDEQI

-673 LPHIQAWYDAFQI
+673 LPHIQAWYDAFHI
-686 TPDDSLYVAP
+686 TPSDPLYVAP
-696 ENRVNIW
+696 ENRVNVW

>member
-1 MGERFTRIG
+1 
-10 KYRNELITNFIIM
+10 
-23 CMNKRNY
+23 MNKKNY
-30 LTAAAM
+30 VAVATLAFAMLT
-36 ALAVLSSCGGQ
+36 SCAGQ
-47 KEARNTSGI
+47 KEAKSTSGI

-63 TVSAGQDFFRYACGG
+63 TVSAGTDFFRYACGG

-85 TAEYSRYGTFDQ
+85 TAEYSRYGTFDE
-97 LAENNQK
+97 LFENSQT
-104 QLRELIEGLASQQNE
+104 QLRELIEGLAAQKNNQ
-119 AGTVAQKIGDLYN
+119 AGSAAQKIGDLYN
-132 IAMDSVARNEQ
+132 MAMDSVTLNKQ
-143 GFAPVKPMLDKIAAL
+143 GAEPVKAMLDKIAGMK
-158 TDKSQII
+158 DKSEIV
-165 PMSVEMRRFQGIGT
+165 PMMTEMAHIGIGT
-179 YFNFYVYA
+179 YFHSYVYA

-192 ALNIFQM
+192 SLNIFQM

-210 YYLDTDSITENIR
+210 YYLDTDSITQNIR
-223 NEYKKYIAK
+223 EQYKLYIGK
-232 LFALSGFSEAEA
+232 LFQLAGFSEADA

-253 IETSIAKV
+253 IETAIAKV
-261 SRSAAELRNPEA
+261 SRSATELRDPEA
-273 NYHKMSYAD
+273 NYHKMSFD
-282 LKKRIPGIDWD
+282 ELKKTIAGIDWD
-293 AFMTG
+293 AYMKG

-311 VESIQE
+311 VEPIQE
-317 VARLISALP
+317 VARLMNTLP
-326 VSKHVSYLEYNLL
+326 LSKHVSYLEYNLL

-359 KVMSGRQVNQPRW
+359 KVLSGRQVNQPRW

-403 MLKLVENLRVA
+403 MVKLVKNLQTA

-422 EWMSDSTKVR
+422 EWMSDSTKIR
-432 AHEKLDAF
+432 AHEKLATF
-440 RVKVG
+440 HVKVG

-458 KKDSY
+458 KNDSY

-468 RASEWGFNDMI
+468 RASEWGFNDMY
-479 SRLGKPVD
+479 SRIGKPVD
-487 RDEWLMTPQTVNA
+487 KDEWLMTPQTVNA

-519 FFNMDADDAAN
+519 FFNMEADDAAN

-552 FDKNGNLTDWWAEG
+552 FDKDGNLTDWWAPG

-580 FFNNI
+580 FFNKI

-590 LKGNGQLTLGE
+590 LQANGELTLGE

-615 FRNATK
+615 FQNATK
-621 DAPLEVKEGFTPE
+621 DAPLGVVDGFTPE
-634 QRFFIAYA
+634 QRFFLAYA
-642 TLWAGNIRDEQA
+642 TLWAGNIRDEQI

-673 LPHIQAWYDAFQI
+673 LPHIQAWYDAFHI
-686 TPDDSLYVAP
+686 TPSDPLYVAP
-696 ENRVNIW
+696 ENRVNVW

>member
-1 MGERFTRIG
+1 
-10 KYRNELITNFIIM
+10 
-23 CMNKRNY
+23 MNKKNY
-30 LTAAAM
+30 VAVATLAFAMLT
-36 ALAVLSSCGGQ
+36 SCAGQ
-47 KEARNTSGI
+47 KEAKSTSGI

-63 TVSAGQDFFRYACGG
+63 TVSAGTDFFRYACGG

-85 TAEYSRYGTFDQ
+85 TAEYSRYGTFDE
-97 LAENNQK
+97 LFENSQK
-104 QLRELIEGLASQQNE
+104 QLRELIEGLAAQKNNQTGS
-119 AGTVAQKIGDLYN
+119 AAQKIGDLYN
-132 IAMDSVARNEQ
+132 MAMDSVTLNKQ
-143 GFAPVKPMLDKIAAL
+143 GAEPVKAMLDKIAGL
-158 TDKSQII
+158 KDKSEIV
-165 PMSVEMRRFQGIGT
+165 PMMTEMAHIGIGT
-179 YFNFYVYA
+179 YFHSYVYA

-192 ALNIFQM
+192 SLNIFQM

-210 YYLDTDSITENIR
+210 YYLDTDSITQNIR
-223 NEYKKYIAK
+223 EQYKLYIGK
-232 LFALSGFSEAEA
+232 LFQLAGFSEADA

-253 IETSIAKV
+253 IETAIAKV
-261 SRSAAELRNPEA
+261 SRSATELRDPEA
-273 NYHKMSYAD
+273 NYHKMSFD
-282 LKKRIPGIDWD
+282 ELKKTIAGIDWD
-293 AFMTG
+293 AYMKG

-311 VESIQE
+311 VEPIQE
-317 VARLISALP
+317 VARLMNTLP
-326 VSKHVSYLEYNLL
+326 LSKHVSYLEYNLL

-359 KVMSGRQVNQPRW
+359 KVLSGRQVNQPRW

-403 MLKLVENLRVA
+403 MVKLVKNLQTA

-422 EWMSDSTKVR
+422 EWMSDSTKIR
-432 AHEKLDAF
+432 AHEKLATF
-440 RVKVG
+440 HVKVG

-458 KKDSY
+458 KNDSY

-468 RASEWGFNDMI
+468 RASEWGFNDMY
-479 SRLGKPVD
+479 SRIGKPVD
-487 RDEWLMTPQTVNA
+487 KDEWLMTPQTVNA

-519 FFNMDADDAAN
+519 FFNMEADDAAN

-552 FDKNGNLTDWWAEG
+552 FDKDGNLTDWWAPG

-580 FFNNI
+580 FFNKI

-590 LKGNGQLTLGE
+590 LQANGELTLGE

-615 FRNATK
+615 FQNATK
-621 DAPLEVKEGFTPE
+621 DAPLGVVDGFTPE
-634 QRFFIAYA
+634 QRFFLAYA
-642 TLWAGNIRDEQA
+642 TLWAGNIRDEQI

-673 LPHIQAWYDAFQI
+673 LPHIQAWYDAFHI
-686 TPDDSLYVAP
+686 TPSDPLYVAP
-696 ENRVNIW
+696 ENRVNVW

>member
-1 MGERFTRIG
+1 
-10 KYRNELITNFIIM
+10 
-23 CMNKRNY
+23 MNKKNY
-30 LTAAAM
+30 VAVATLAFAMLT
-36 ALAVLSSCGGQ
+36 SCAGQ
-47 KEARNTSGI
+47 KEAKSTSGI

-63 TVSAGQDFFRYACGG
+63 TVSAGTDFFRYACGG

-85 TAEYSRYGTFDQ
+85 TAEYSRYGTFDE
-97 LAENNQK
+97 LFENSQK
-104 QLRELIEGLASQQNE
+104 QLRELIEGLAAQKNNQ
-119 AGTVAQKIGDLYN
+119 AGSAAQKIGDLYN
-132 IAMDSVARNEQ
+132 MAMDSVTLNKQ
-143 GFAPVKPMLDKIAAL
+143 GAEPVKAMLDKIAGMK
-158 TDKSQII
+158 DKSEIV
-165 PMSVEMRRFQGIGT
+165 PMMTEMAHIGIGT
-179 YFNFYVYA
+179 YFRSYVYA

-192 ALNIFQM
+192 SLNIFQM

-210 YYLDTDSITENIR
+210 YYLDTDSITQNIR
-223 NEYKKYIAK
+223 EQYKLYIGK
-232 LFALSGFSEAEA
+232 LFQLAGFSEADA

-253 IETSIAKV
+253 VETAIAKV
-261 SRSAAELRNPEA
+261 SRSATELRDPEA
-273 NYHKMSYAD
+273 NYHKMSFD
-282 LKKRIPGIDWD
+282 ELKKTISGIDWD
-293 AFMTG
+293 AYMKG
-298 LGIQAPAELNVEQ
+298 LGIQVPAELNVEQ
-311 VESIQE
+311 VEPIQE
-317 VARLISALP
+317 VARLMNTLP
-326 VSKHVSYLEYNLL
+326 LSKHVSYLEYNLL

-359 KVMSGRQVNQPRW
+359 KVLSGRQVNQPRW

-403 MLKLVENLRVA
+403 IVKLVKNLQTA

-422 EWMSDSTKVR
+422 EWMSDSTKIR
-432 AHEKLDAF
+432 AHEKLAAF
-440 RVKVG
+440 HVKVG

-458 KKDSY
+458 KNDSY

-468 RASEWGFNDMI
+468 RASEWGFNDMY
-479 SRLGKPVD
+479 SRIGKPVD
-487 RDEWLMTPQTVNA
+487 KDEWLMTPQTVNA

-519 FFNMDADDAAN
+519 FFNMEADDAAN

-552 FDKNGNLTDWWAEG
+552 FDKDGNLTDWWAPG

-580 FFNNI
+580 FFNKI

-590 LKGNGQLTLGE
+590 LQANGELTLGE
-601 NLADHGGLNVAYLA
+601 NLADHGGLSVAYLA
-615 FRNATK
+615 FQNATK
-621 DAPLEVKEGFTPE
+621 DAPLGVVDGFTPE
-634 QRFFIAYA
+634 QRFFLAYA
-642 TLWAGNIRDEQA
+642 TLWAGNIRDEQI

-673 LPHIQAWYDAFQI
+673 LPHIQAWYDAFHI
-686 TPDDSLYVAP
+686 TPSDPLYVAP
-696 ENRVNIW
+696 ENRVNVW

>member
-1 MGERFTRIG
+1 
-10 KYRNELITNFIIM
+10 
-23 CMNKRNY
+23 MNKKNY
-30 LTAAAM
+30 VAVATLAFAMLT
-36 ALAVLSSCGGQ
+36 SCAGQ
-47 KEARNTSGI
+47 KEAKSTSGI

-63 TVSAGQDFFRYACGG
+63 TVSAGTDFFRYACGG

-85 TAEYSRYGTFDQ
+85 TAEYSRYGTFDE
-97 LAENNQK
+97 LFENSQK
-104 QLRELIEGLASQQNE
+104 QLRELIEGLAAQKNNQ
-119 AGTVAQKIGDLYN
+119 AGSAAQKIGDLYN
-132 IAMDSVARNEQ
+132 MAMDSVTLNKQ
-143 GFAPVKPMLDKIAAL
+143 GAEPVKAMLDKIAGL
-158 TDKSQII
+158 KDKSEIV
-165 PMSVEMRRFQGIGT
+165 PMMTEMAHIGIGT
-179 YFNFYVYA
+179 YFHSYVYA

-192 ALNIFQM
+192 SLNIFQM

-210 YYLDTDSITENIR
+210 YYLDTDSITQNIR
-223 NEYKKYIAK
+223 EQYKLYIGK
-232 LFALSGFSEAEA
+232 LFQLAGFSEAEA

-253 IETSIAKV
+253 IETAIAKV
-261 SRSAAELRNPEA
+261 SRSATELRDPEA
-273 NYHKMSYAD
+273 NYHKMSFD
-282 LKKRIPGIDWD
+282 ELKKTIAGIDWD
-293 AFMTG
+293 AYMKG

-311 VESIQE
+311 VEPIQE
-317 VARLISALP
+317 VARLMNTLP
-326 VSKHVSYLEYNLL
+326 LSKHVSYLEYNLL

-359 KVMSGRQVNQPRW
+359 KVLSGRQVNQPRW

-403 MLKLVENLRVA
+403 MVKLVKNLQTA

-422 EWMSDSTKVR
+422 EWMSDSTKIR
-432 AHEKLDAF
+432 AHEKLAAF
-440 RVKVG
+440 HVKVG

-458 KKDSY
+458 KNDSY

-468 RASEWGFNDMI
+468 RASEWGFNDMY
-479 SRLGKPVD
+479 SRIGKPVD
-487 RDEWLMTPQTVNA
+487 KDEWLMTPQTVNA

-519 FFNMDADDAAN
+519 FFNMEADDAAN

-552 FDKNGNLTDWWAEG
+552 FDKDGNLTDWWAPG

-580 FFNNI
+580 FFNKI

-590 LKGNGQLTLGE
+590 LQANGELTLGE

-615 FRNATK
+615 FQNATK
-621 DAPLEVKEGFTPE
+621 DAPLGVVDGFTPE
-634 QRFFIAYA
+634 QRFFLAYA
-642 TLWAGNIRDEQA
+642 TLWAGNIRNEQI

-673 LPHIQAWYDAFQI
+673 LPHIQAWYDAFHI
-686 TPDDSLYVAP
+686 TPSDPLYVAP
-696 ENRVNIW
+696 ENRVNVW

>member
-1 MGERFTRIG
+1 
-10 KYRNELITNFIIM
+10 
-23 CMNKRNY
+23 MNKKNY
-30 LTAAAM
+30 VAVA
-36 ALAVLSSCGGQ
+36 ALAFAMLTSCAGQ
-47 KEARNTSGI
+47 KEAKSTSGI

-63 TVSAGQDFFRYACGG
+63 TVAAGTDFFRYACGG

-85 TAEYSRYGTFDQ
+85 TAEYSRYGTFD
-97 LAENNQK
+97 LLFENSQK
-104 QLRELIEGLASQQNE
+104 QLRELIEGLAAQKNNP
-119 AGTVAQKIGDLYN
+119 AGSAAQKIGDLYN
-132 IAMDSVARNEQ
+132 MAMDSVTLNKQ
-143 GFAPVKPMLDKIAAL
+143 GAEPVKAMLSKIAAL
-158 TDKSQII
+158 KDKSEII
-165 PMSVEMRRFQGIGT
+165 PMMTEMAHIGVGT
-179 YFNFYVYA
+179 YFRSYVYA

-192 ALNIFQM
+192 SLNIFQM

-210 YYLDTDSITENIR
+210 YYLDNDSITQNIR
-223 NEYKKYIAK
+223 EQYKVYIGK
-232 LFALSGFSEAEA
+232 LFKLAGFTEAEA

-253 IETSIAKV
+253 IETAIAKA
-261 SRSAAELRNPEA
+261 SRSATELRDPEA
-273 NYHKMSYAD
+273 NYHKMSFD
-282 LKKRIPGIDWD
+282 ELKKTISGIDWD
-293 AFMTG
+293 AYVKG

-311 VESIQE
+311 VEPIQE
-317 VARLISALP
+317 VARLMNTLP
-326 VSKHVSYLEYNLL
+326 LSKHVSYLEYNLI

-359 KVMSGRQVNQPRW
+359 KVLSGRQVNQPRW
-372 KRAVNS
+372 KRAVSS
-378 VNGMLGE
+378 VDGMLGE

-403 MLKLVENLRVA
+403 MVKLVKNLQVA
-414 LGERIDAQ
+414 LGQRIDAQ
-422 EWMSDSTKVR
+422 DWMSDSTKVK

-440 RVKVG
+440 HVKVG

-450 KDYSKLEI
+450 KDYSRLDI

-468 RASEWGFNDMI
+468 RASEWNFNDMY

-487 RDEWLMTPQTVNA
+487 KDEWLMTPQTVNA

-519 FFNMDADDAAN
+519 FFNMEADDAAN

-552 FDKNGNLTDWWAEG
+552 FDKNGNLTDWWAPG

-590 LKGNGQLTLGE
+590 LHGNGELTLGE
-601 NLADHGGLNVAYLA
+601 NLADHGGLNVAFLA
-615 FRNATK
+615 FQNATK
-621 DAPLEVKEGFTPE
+621 DAPLGVVDGFTPE
-634 QRFFIAYA
+634 QRFFLAYA
-642 TLWAGNIRDEQA
+642 TLWAGNIRDEQI

-673 LPHIQAWYDAFQI
+673 LPHIQAWYDAFHI
-686 TPDDSLYVAP
+686 TPSDPLYVAP
-696 ENRVNIW
+696 EKRVNVW

>member
-1 MGERFTRIG
+1 
-10 KYRNELITNFIIM
+10 
-23 CMNKRNY
+23 MNKKNY
-30 LTAAAM
+30 VAVATLAFAMLT
-36 ALAVLSSCGGQ
+36 SCAGQ
-47 KEARNTSGI
+47 KEAKSTSGI

-63 TVSAGQDFFRYACGG
+63 TVSAGTDFFRYACGG

-85 TAEYSRYGTFDQ
+85 TAEYSRYGTFDE
-97 LAENNQK
+97 LFENSQK
-104 QLRELIEGLASQQNE
+104 QLRELIEGLAAQKNNQ
-119 AGTVAQKIGDLYN
+119 AGSAAQKIGDLYN
-132 IAMDSVARNEQ
+132 MAMDSVTLNKQ
-143 GFAPVKPMLDKIAAL
+143 GAEPVKAMLDKIAGMK
-158 TDKSQII
+158 DKSEIV
-165 PMSVEMRRFQGIGT
+165 PMMTEMAHIGIGT
-179 YFNFYVYA
+179 YFHSYVYA

-192 ALNIFQM
+192 SLNIFQM

-210 YYLDTDSITENIR
+210 YYLDTDSITQNIR
-223 NEYKKYIAK
+223 EQYKLYIGK
-232 LFALSGFSEAEA
+232 LFQLAGFSEADA

-253 IETSIAKV
+253 IETAIAKV
-261 SRSAAELRNPEA
+261 SRSATELRDPEA
-273 NYHKMSYAD
+273 NYHKMSFD
-282 LKKRIPGIDWD
+282 ELKKTIAGIDWD
-293 AFMTG
+293 AYMKG

-311 VESIQE
+311 VEPIQE
-317 VARLISALP
+317 VARLMNTLSL
-326 VSKHVSYLEYNLL
+326 SKHVSYLEYNLL

-359 KVMSGRQVNQPRW
+359 KVLSGRQVNQPRW

-403 MLKLVENLRVA
+403 MVKLVKNLQTA

-422 EWMSDSTKVR
+422 EWMSDSTKIR
-432 AHEKLDAF
+432 AHEKLATF
-440 RVKVG
+440 HVKVG

-458 KKDSY
+458 KNDSY

-468 RASEWGFNDMI
+468 RASEWGFNDMY
-479 SRLGKPVD
+479 SRIGKPVD
-487 RDEWLMTPQTVNA
+487 KDEWLMTPQTVNA

-506 NEICFPAAILQPP
+506 NEICFPAAILQLP
-519 FFNMDADDAAN
+519 FFNMEADDAAN

-552 FDKNGNLTDWWAEG
+552 FDKDGNLTDWWAPG

-580 FFNNI
+580 FFNKI

-590 LKGNGQLTLGE
+590 LQANGELTLGE

-615 FRNATK
+615 FQNATK
-621 DAPLEVKEGFTPE
+621 DAPLGVVDGFTPE
-634 QRFFIAYA
+634 QRFFLAYA
-642 TLWAGNIRDEQA
+642 TLWAGNIRDEQI

-673 LPHIQAWYDAFQI
+673 LPHIQAWYDAFHI
-686 TPDDSLYVAP
+686 TPSDPLYVAP
-696 ENRVNIW
+696 ENRVNVW